1 MGFSDDYSVSRKGE
15 NATPWHAP
23 YSPPFD
29 MDAYKR
35 KLERLKQEKEDAK
48 KAKEKEKESSPNSFL
63 ANVIA
68 EFFYNH
74 GGAQPFSQ
82 ESDIIYDEY
91 QKNIENDLNELSKR
105 HGEQIIHN
113 YMGGIKSQNP

>member
-1 MGFSDDYSVSRKGE
+1 
-15 NATPWHAP
+15 
-23 YSPPFD
+23 
-29 MDAYKR
+29 MDAYRR
-35 KLERLKQEKEDAK
+35 KQERLKREKEDAK

-68 EFFYNH
+68 GFLYNH

-82 ESDIIYDEY
+82 EAEIIYDEY

-105 HGEQIIHN
+105 YGKQIIYN
-113 YMGGIKSQNP
+113 YMEGIKSQNP